1 MSSLRSITS
10 PSCDQKCP
18 RNVYEM
24 NNESMVFQQNDLF
37 PLAFPCMEEIRR
49 QGRLCDVVLK
59 IDGQDFSAHKIVLAA
74 TIPYFH
80 AMFMN
85 DMVESRNKEIEMK
98 CIDAMALEA
107 LINFAY
113 SGRVIL
119 DKNNVQS
126 IMIGAS
132 FLQLNKVRDAC
143 ANYLLQGLHPQNA
156 LGFRHFADSLGCR
169 SLAESADKYIETYF
183 HEVSQ
188 HEEYLNLS
196 LAEVK
201 TLLNKNELRVESEEQ
216 VFEACMRWVKCRES
230 RKEFLPELLALV
242 RLPLL
247 SPLYI
252 TDRVGTEEAIRYSL
266 QCRDLLDEAR
276 TYHLIP
282 ERRALMQSFK
292 TEPRACEVKGYIYVV
307 GGLNKH
313 GDSLSTVEYYDP
325 KTNTW
330 HMAPPMSMLRSRL
343 GVAVLRSQL
352 YAFGGYNGKDRL
364 ASVEVYDAV
373 KKEWAPVSPMQCKR
387 RYERYHPFTN
397 TWCSLAPMNK
407 SRSAGAVIACQ
418 GYIYALG
425 GHDGLSIFDSVER
438 YDPSTNTW
446 TEAAPML
453 TKRCRLG
460 VAMLGG
466 KLYACGGYDGSTFL
480 QTVEMFDPYTN
491 KWTYVAP
498 MNAQRSRV
506 ALTANMGKLWAVGGY
521 DGISN
526 LVSVEVYDP
535 KCDQWTYAAP
545 MVAHEGGVGLG
556 VISVP

>member
-1 MSSLRSITS
+1 
-10 PSCDQKCP
+10 
-18 RNVYEM
+18 M

-59 IDGQDFSAHKIVLAA
+59 VRHFSRENPKLLILLQIDGQDFSAHKIVLAA

-169 SLAESADKYIETYF
+169 TLADSADKYIETYF

-216 VFEACMRWVKCRES
+216 VFEACMRWVKHRES

-266 QCRDLLDEAR
+266 QCR
-276 TYHLIP
+276 
-282 ERRALMQSFK
+282 
-292 TEPRACEVKGYIYVV
+292 
-307 GGLNKH
+307 
-313 GDSLSTVEYYDP
+313 
-325 KTNTW
+325 
-330 HMAPPMSMLRSRL
+330 
-343 GVAVLRSQL
+343 
-352 YAFGGYNGKDRL
+352 
-364 ASVEVYDAV
+364 
-373 KKEWAPVSPMQCKR
+373 
-387 RYERYHPFTN
+387 
-397 TWCSLAPMNK
+397 
-407 SRSAGAVIACQ
+407 
-418 GYIYALG
+418 
-425 GHDGLSIFDSVER
+425 
-438 YDPSTNTW
+438 
-446 TEAAPML
+446 
-453 TKRCRLG
+453 
-460 VAMLGG
+460 
-466 KLYACGGYDGSTFL
+466 
-480 QTVEMFDPYTN
+480 
-491 KWTYVAP
+491 
-498 MNAQRSRV
+498 
-506 ALTANMGKLWAVGGY
+506 
-521 DGISN
+521 
-526 LVSVEVYDP
+526 
-535 KCDQWTYAAP
+535 
-545 MVAHEGGVGLG
+545 
-556 VISVP
+556 